1 MTGPDRIVRRELLE
15 VLERHGYRVAA
26 SGWTAEYGGA
36 NTLAYQPQSPV
47 LEQQTPKGLNLRD
60 ASAVAVLH
68 NHYAEQACDD
78 TCTTYN
84 YGRPVRRPPAG
95 GAGEAKAR

>member
-47 LEQQTPKGLNLRD
+47 LEQRTPKDLNPW
-60 ASAVAVLH
+60 AGAAVVALH
-68 NHYAEQACDD
+68 NHTETDMCDD
-78 TCTTYN
+78 TCTTY
-84 YGRPVRRPPAG
+84 
-95 GAGEAKAR
+95 GEGPTT